1 MTTAIIPTFLPI
13 CSMRQ
18 TISKTEY
25 HGKVLL
31 NGLKLANYRLQ
42 RFIGYPEREVHS
54 RHIDT
59 NRICCPNIRV
69 VRKYI
74 PSLGRLVDL
83 PVPCG
88 RCMWCRHKNQ
98 NKLIF
103 RMYQHCRVYN
113 NCLYLTLTYDEQHVS
128 SDSEV
133 LRSDITKWLK
143 RVRKFACDKT
153 ISYYYVC
160 EKGDLFK
167 RPHFHVL
174 LFWNGLID
182 KVLMASICTSAWKSH
197 KRTIAHLSD
206 LYDIDSLSRA
216 GNVYVDYCNTTGEND
231 VSTAILSYVSKYV
244 SDNTKHLLFRSWS
257 HHLGY
262 DILSVDMD
270 LVNKLMYLRCI
281 EYMPKDKVYSVAI
294 PQYYKN
300 ILFSDAE
307 RACFFN
313 DYLLSDEYKDMMSLT
328 FDENRINQVS
338 NAYEKYKQRCENAYR
353 ARLKKKREKY
363 FRDTGKLILDS

>member
-1 MTTAIIPTFLPI
+1 MHL
-13 CSMRQ
+13 
-18 TISKTEY
+18 ISKSEY
-25 HGKVLL
+25 NKRLLTNGKKMQ
-31 NGLKLANYRLQ
+31 NFRIQRLV
-42 RFIGYPEREVHS
+42 GYPEREIHS
-54 RHIDT
+54 RSADT
-59 NRICCPNIRV
+59 NRICCPNTQVI
-69 VRKYI
+69 RKYI
-74 PSLGRLVDL
+74 PSLGKLVEL

-88 RCMWCRHKNQ
+88 RCLWCRHKNQ

-113 NCLYLTLTYDEQHVS
+113 KCLYITLSMDEHHVTT
-128 SDSEV
+128 DPV
-133 LRSDITKWLK
+133 QLRRMITNWLK
-143 RVRKFACDKT
+143 RLRKFACDKT

-174 LFWNGLID
+174 LFWNGSLSKD
-182 KVLMASICTSAWKSH
+182 VMASACTACWKSFVTSIS
-197 KRTIAHLSD
+197 KLSD
-206 LYDIDSLSRA
+206 LSIIDKLTPTGR
-216 GNVYVDYCNTTGEND
+216 VWIDYCETNGTND
-231 VSTAILSYVSKYV
+231 VSSAILAYVSKYL
-244 SDNTKHLLFRSWS
+244 SDNTKMLLFRSWS

-270 LVNKLMYLRCI
+270 LVSKMMYLRCI

-300 ILFSDAE
+300 ILFTDAE

-328 FDENRINQVS
+328 SDEYRINQVS
-338 NAYEKYKQRCENAYR
+338 NAYEKYKERCDNAYR
-353 ARLKKKREKY
+353 ARLQKKKRRYYNE
-363 FRDTGKLILDS
+363 TGILVLDE